1 MNWRRKVSGWGG
13 LAAVLVLL
21 VVLCAAS
28 VSLGAGQLSLAALWG
43 VGEEADRAWRFL
55 MVSRVPRTV
64 ALLLAGMSL
73 AVAGLIMQ
81 MLVRNRFVEPTTAG
95 TVESATLGI
104 LVITLLAP
112 DTPVIGKMLTA
123 TAFALA
129 GTLLFLALLRRVP
142 LRTPF
147 IVPLIGLILGGVI
160 RSGSTCCNRCTPGRQ
175 AISRVCCV
183 AAMSCC
189 GSALRWRA
197 RPMPPLTATRWPAWA
212 ANSPQTWG

>member
-1 MNWRRKVSGWGG
+1 M
-13 LAAVLVLL
+13 
-21 VVLCAAS
+21 
-28 VSLGAGQLSLAALWG
+28 
-43 VGEEADRAWRFL
+43 
-55 MVSRVPRTV
+55 PRTL

-81 MLVRNRFVEPTTAG
+81 MLVRNRYVEPSTAG

-104 LVITLLAP
+104 LVVTLVAP

-160 RSGSTCCNRCTPGRQ
+160 HAPPPSSRSAMTCCNRCTPGPP
-175 AISRVCCV
+175 AISRACCA

-189 GSALRWRA
+189 GSA
-197 RPMPPLTATRWPAWA
+197 
-212 ANSPQTWG
+212 WG